1 MEELNKKIN
10 LLIKNGDKQIINNY
24 TLNEIYKTYNLFGY
38 EIDKYI
44 LTEEQNK
51 SLDNI
56 LLDISKE
63 SEIIIVGYSDTRGTD
78 KYNLQLSYK
87 RAKAVSEYLL
97 NKGFLNIIVK
107 SNGYNMLIEE
117 SKGEQ
122 FKNRRVELIVK
133 EK

>member
-1 MEELNKKIN
+1 M
-10 LLIKNGDKQIINNY
+10 
-24 TLNEIYKTYNLFGY
+24 
-38 EIDKYI
+38 
-44 LTEEQNK
+44 
-51 SLDNI
+51 
-56 LLDISKE
+56 DISKE

-122 FKNRRVELIVK
+122 FKNLRVELIVK

>member
-122 FKNRRVELIVK
+122 FKNLRVELIVK